1 MQNKFGRD
9 VQYGG
14 TNYYSHTLDGDFREA
29 AEVLRRLATR
39 LYGLEYL
46 DLSGCSDWLQALRW
60 TGDTETDRGIDW
72 STQWSNMTT
81 LKAYSGIELNVDS
94 DYAEVSRFVESYK
107 EVLETEDMLRWW
119 IRRSKALGR
128 RKNWIEVVKDDWK
141 AYGELWIG
149 SISGDQE
156 DLMIKRRLLDSL
168 KRRSEDEEQWRSPI
182 NDERANEAVERL
194 SVWDQ

>member
-1 MQNKFGRD
+1 
-9 VQYGG
+9 
-14 TNYYSHTLDGDFREA
+14 
-29 AEVLRRLATR
+29 
-39 LYGLEYL
+39 
-46 DLSGCSDWLQALRW
+46 
-60 TGDTETDRGIDW
+60 
-72 STQWSNMTT
+72 MTT